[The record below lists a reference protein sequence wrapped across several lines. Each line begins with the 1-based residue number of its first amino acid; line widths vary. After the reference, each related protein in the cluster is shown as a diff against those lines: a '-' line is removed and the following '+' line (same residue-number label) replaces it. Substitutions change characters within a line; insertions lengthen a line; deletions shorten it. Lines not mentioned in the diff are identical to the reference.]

1 MWNTFD
7 TPVAAGYIYLD
18 LKDSNYDMLDE
29 KIIGCDKI
37 VTLYATGL
45 DEEKESKGK

>member
-1 MWNTFD
+1 
-7 TPVAAGYIYLD
+7 
-18 LKDSNYDMLDE
+18 MLDE

-45 DEEKESKGK
+45 DEEKESKGKQGE